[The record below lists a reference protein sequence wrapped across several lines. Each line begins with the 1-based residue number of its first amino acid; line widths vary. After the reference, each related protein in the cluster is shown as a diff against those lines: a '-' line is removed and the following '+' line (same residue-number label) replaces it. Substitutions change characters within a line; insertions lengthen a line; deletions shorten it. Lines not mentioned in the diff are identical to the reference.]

1 MISQRFRHLVAQQL
15 QQFADCG
22 ELVGLGVYVALP
34 GASGELQLQL
44 VHSWPMVAARLEAA
58 EAAEPLLLPDQQ
70 RRWLP
75 LRREAAV
82 IGALRVDSDLAP
94 WPDALRARL
103 QGITEQQHRALVEHL
118 LEEELALGRY
128 LDALAQSEPAV
139 ALPPADAAETPLL
152 LPPALAGDQ
161 LEPLAPLLEPLL
173 ARAQATAS
181 LQGRSWCPPQRPLP
195 NEFCAATAVAEIIA
209 NLLENAFRYSA
220 ATAPVGLWWAPR
232 GSQVS
237 LAVWD
242 GGPPIAPEE
251 RERIFRRG
259 ERGSRGQGLSG
270 TGLGLALARDQA
282 EALGGQLALVV
293 PAASLAAQLPDQGN
307 AFVLTL
313 PLSPAA
319 AN

>member
-1 MISQRFRHLVAQQL
+1 
-15 QQFADCG
+15 
-22 ELVGLGVYVALP
+22 
-34 GASGELQLQL
+34 
-44 VHSWPMVAARLEAA
+44 MV
-58 EAAEPLLLPDQQ
+58 
-70 RRWLP
+70 
-75 LRREAAV
+75 
-82 IGALRVDSDLAP
+82 
-94 WPDALRARL
+94 
-103 QGITEQQHRALVEHL
+103 
-118 LEEELALGRY
+118 
-128 LDALAQSEPAV
+128 
-139 ALPPADAAETPLL
+139 
-152 LPPALAGDQ
+152 
-161 LEPLAPLLEPLL
+161 
-173 ARAQATAS
+173 
-181 LQGRSWCPPQRPLP
+181 PPQRPLP